1 MAFVHP
7 SSCECTKSEL
17 DLFNVPPT
25 QTAIESS
32 QWIEHRPLTSL
43 SGGAP
48 VEFVIT
54 GSGEEYIDLS
64 ETYLQVTAQI
74 TKSNNGDLVTKNAAV
89 ADGADV
95 GIGPVNFWLHSLFSQ
110 VDVSL
115 N

>member
-43 SGGAP
+43 SAGAP

-74 TKSNNGDLVTKNAAV
+74 TKSNNGDLVTKMLLERMGQMLEL
-89 ADGADV
+89 DR
-95 GIGPVNFWLHSLFSQ
+95 
-110 VDVSL
+110 
-115 N
+115 